1 MSSWQRRSIWREE
14 RTPQAVAVQQHTQ
27 QQLGVVGGVAVPV
40 VAVRSVEG
48 VEVELVDHVEDEPG
62 EVVVGE
68 PVAQVGWEQ
77 EGLVAVTAQEVVS
90 HKLFYYFALFALN
103 APEPYH
109 AGAVLV
115 QEGFGMA
122 NAGSAPL
129 IPPQLAALF
138 ADGGLG
144 RTLSVALPAGH
155 LVGTA
160 AHPGRRTRVRPAF
173 WLSDEPPTATL
184 WTRLRAEHER
194 SGLWPLLLEDF
205 GNFDADDDDELAF
218 PWGGEASAEPVGT
231 IDGHDAAGF
240 LAATWAAMA
249 EVNDEMFQEYPEFLL
264 PFGRDWPGLAT
275 RGELTDDP
283 GAVADRCAQ
292 QAPDGDLRL
301 GLVPVRRGADA
312 LVATGW
318 RGAVNYFDQVAPLAA
333 VVRSWED
340 RFGARVVG
348 LGGATALL
356 SVAAPPVTFEHAL
369 QVAAE
374 HLMCCSDNVTGV
386 GTLAEHAEGICG
398 ETTWSFW
405 WD

>member
-1 MSSWQRRSIWREE
+1 MSITTALGSVRDSRLWSPPSRPHPESPTPPNGASGSRMKKRLTHTVPVWSAALTRWARLGHGNLEVGVGERQAGALPPSSRLTGTTLGAPRAWSRIERQR
-14 RTPQAVAVQQHTQ
+14 
-27 QQLGVVGGVAVPV
+27 VAVPV
-40 VAVRSVEG
+40 V
-48 VEVELVDHVEDEPG
+48 
-62 EVVVGE
+62 
-68 PVAQVGWEQ
+68 
-77 EGLVAVTAQEVVS
+77 
-90 HKLFYYFALFALN
+90 
-103 APEPYH
+103 
-109 AGAVLV
+109 
-115 QEGFGMA
+115 GFGMA
-122 NAGSAPL
+122 NVGPAPL

-173 WLSDEPPTATL
+173 WLSDKPATATL
-184 WTRLRAEHER
+184 WTGLRAEHER
-194 SGLWPLLLEDF
+194 SGLWPLLLEGF
-205 GNFDADDDDELAF
+205 WGNFDVDDDDQLAF
-218 PWGGEASAEPVGT
+218 PWGGEASAEPVSE

-240 LAATWAAMA
+240 LAASWAAMA
-249 EVNDEMFQEYPEFLL
+249 EANDEMFQEYPEFLL
-264 PFGRDWPGLAT
+264 PFGRDWPGLAAP
-275 RGELTDDP
+275 GELTSDP
-283 GAVADRCAQ
+283 GAVADRCAE
-292 QAPDGDLRL
+292 QAPEPDGELRL

-318 RGAVNYFDQVAPLAA
+318 IGAVNYFQPVAPLAA

-356 SVAAPPVTFEHAL
+356 SVAAPPVTVAHAL

-386 GTLAEHAEGICG
+386 GTLAEYAEGICG

>member
-1 MSSWQRRSIWREE
+1 VLLSSRRIF
-14 RTPQAVAVQQHTQ
+14 
-27 QQLGVVGGVAVPV
+27 GVADTGP
-40 VAVRSVEG
+40 A
-48 VEVELVDHVEDEPG
+48 
-62 EVVVGE
+62 
-68 PVAQVGWEQ
+68 
-77 EGLVAVTAQEVVS
+77 
-90 HKLFYYFALFALN
+90 
-103 APEPYH
+103 
-109 AGAVLV
+109 
-115 QEGFGMA
+115 
-122 NAGSAPL
+122 L

-138 ADGGLG
+138 ADSGLG
-144 RTLSVALPAGH
+144 RTLSVALPAGR

-160 AHPGRRTRVRPAF
+160 AQLGRRTRVRPAF
-173 WLSDEPPTATL
+173 WLSDAPATATL

-205 GNFDADDDDELAF
+205 GNFDADDDEELAF
-218 PWGGEASAEPVGT
+218 PWGGEASAEPVSA

-240 LAATWAAMA
+240 LAAMWASMA
-249 EVNDEMFQEYPEFLL
+249 AADEMLREYPEFLL
-264 PFGRDWPGLAT
+264 PFGRDWPGLAAP
-275 RGELTDDP
+275 GELTDDP
-283 GAVADRCAQ
+283 GAVADRCAE

-301 GLVPVRRGADA
+301 GLVAVRRGADA

-318 RGAVNYFDQVAPLAA
+318 IGAANYFDQVAPLAA

-369 QVAAE
+369 HVAAE
-374 HLMCCSDNVTGV
+374 HLMCCPDNVMGV
-386 GTLAEHAEGICG
+386 GTLAEYAEGICG